1 MREKKFFLSSVVV
14 FGLSIVGA
22 AWTEG
27 EAAQESGAVDIF
39 IKNNSDGIQ
48 SRFEVMERKKVV
60 EEAFKGEKT
69 AIIGAGIAEIV
80 AEQAGKSPDE
90 LFFGREEEMAEAVE
104 ILLKSFQIT
113 GTGPGVYEHQF
124 NDVLVRFQLTTLQF
138 VIDQGFMDEFVAA
151 NVELFPRT
159 MARRRKMIEMTGDL
173 DQALNAIVGSC
184 LTSLVV
190 DGVEREPG
198 KFTYTSP
205 YKRVLAVTTE
215 IGMHH
220 ITEKEIHELWTVPRY
235 KAYGEMM
242 GVKIHVS
249 DWNDDGVITV
259 SVTPGAA

>member
-1 MREKKFFLSSVVV
+1 
-14 FGLSIVGA
+14 
-22 AWTEG
+22 
-27 EAAQESGAVDIF
+27 
-39 IKNNSDGIQ
+39 
-48 SRFEVMERKKVV
+48 
-60 EEAFKGEKT
+60 
-69 AIIGAGIAEIV
+69 
-80 AEQAGKSPDE
+80 
-90 LFFGREEEMAEAVE
+90 
-104 ILLKSFQIT
+104 
-113 GTGPGVYEHQF
+113 
-124 NDVLVRFQLTTLQF
+124 
-138 VIDQGFMDEFVAA
+138 
-151 NVELFPRT
+151 
-159 MARRRKMIEMTGDL
+159 MIEMTGDL

-184 LTSLVV
+184 LTSLVI

-220 ITEKEIHELWTVPRY
+220 ITEKEIHELWTAPRY